1 MTDEEGRLPFIVMLC
16 TGNAARSLMAARFVE
31 AKGLAVKVESAGTH
45 VVENQPMSR
54 RTRAALVEFGIEPG
68 HHRSHQLD
76 DQDVA
81 EADLIVAMAAEH
93 VRYVRR
99 HHPSAASRTAT
110 IRYLTVHL
118 GAGAG
123 TLAERIARLSLE
135 SVTPDSEGDVADP
148 AGKEEEIYVECAG
161 EISRLV
167 DELGPRLAQSL

>member
-1 MTDEEGRLPFIVMLC
+1 VTDESGGLPFIVMLC

-31 AKGLAVKVESAGTH
+31 AMGLAVKVASARTH

-54 RTRAALVEFGIEPG
+54 RTRAALVAFGIEPG

-76 DQDVA
+76 DFDVA
-81 EADLIVAMAAEH
+81 EADLIVGMAAEH

-110 IRYLTVHL
+110 IRHL
-118 GAGAG
+118 ARNLEPGAGPLPEKIAG
-123 TLAERIARLSLE
+123 LSLE
-135 SVTPDSEGDVADP
+135 SVPPDSEGDVADP

-161 EISRLV
+161 EISALVAELAPRLV
-167 DELGPRLAQSL
+167 QSR